1 MYYMKRQNERRS
13 YYRIDDIVGLTYSK
27 IRTADDDIVEL
38 PDTQATPLSN
48 LFVEIDR
55 EFNQAT
61 NILWRENP
69 TVAQALGLLNRKI
82 SLIAANTLPD
92 EVRRKDSYE
101 ELMVSISGSGLAFG
115 ANENLPAGTRLY
127 LSLIL
132 KPSDIHI
139 TFTGKVVG
147 CEASH
152 PDTGQP
158 YWVRISLEGNNPG
171 AQEQLIQHVVQKQ
184 SVPADESSDPQEN

>member
-1 MYYMKRQNERRS
+1 MKREDERRS
-13 YYRIDDIVGLTYSK
+13 YYRIDDIVGLMYSK
-27 IRTADDDIVEL
+27 LGTEEDDASEL
-38 PDTQATPLSN
+38 HKSLSTPLSN

-69 TVAQALGLLNRKI
+69 TIAQALGLLNRKI
-82 SLIAANTLPD
+82 SLIASHTLPE

-101 ELMVSISGSGLAFG
+101 ELMVSISGSGLAFR
-115 ANENLPAGTRLY
+115 ALEDIPVDTRLS
-127 LSLIL
+127 LSLVL

-139 TFTGKVVG
+139 TFTGIVVG
-147 CEASH
+147 CEYLH
-152 PDTGQP
+152 PDTSQP

-184 SVPADESSDPQEN
+184 SMSAEEFPEPQED